1 MKVHVYGFTVSADNN
16 KKYLGRVSDSVYIG
30 TGNIG

>member
-1 MKVHVYGFTVSADNN
+1 MKVHVYGFTVGADRD
-16 KKYLGRVSDSVYIG
+16 KKYTGRVSDSVYIG